1 MLRSTLNSPGNP
13 WSQSRRMI
21 ERVFPEI
28 WTRADRQT
36 DRQTDAVITILRSAI
51 GGGVIR
57 NDVSLAHQ
65 IGAASL

>member
-36 DRQTDAVITILRSAI
+36 DRRGHHNTLLCYRGRS
-51 GGGVIR
+51 
-57 NDVSLAHQ
+57 NKK
-65 IGAASL
+65 